1 MKLPSAI
8 VVFNLL
14 YDWAVDL
21 TRSQCTV
28 SDTQVTVKAHRPL
41 VRQRESTDNYNERD
55 NLKSFARDVTL
66 SDLNEPKEYGR
77 RSTTRSREDA
87 ASHSP
92 QGGEVLKLQA
102 SASTGRRPPG
112 WTGPLH
118 LALALPQPQFETVL
132 EPLRR

>member
-1 MKLPSAI
+1 MYYQNILKLPTAI
-8 VVFNLL
+8 VVFNLF

-66 SDLNEPKEYGR
+66 SDLNEAKEYGR
-77 RSTTRSREDA
+77 RSTTKSREDA

-92 QGGEVLKLQA
+92 TRRRSAKA
-102 SASTGRRPPG
+102 TRTPSASPGRHPPG
-112 WTGPLH
+112 WT
-118 LALALPQPQFETVL
+118 ALTKKYYSKL
-132 EPLRR
+132 